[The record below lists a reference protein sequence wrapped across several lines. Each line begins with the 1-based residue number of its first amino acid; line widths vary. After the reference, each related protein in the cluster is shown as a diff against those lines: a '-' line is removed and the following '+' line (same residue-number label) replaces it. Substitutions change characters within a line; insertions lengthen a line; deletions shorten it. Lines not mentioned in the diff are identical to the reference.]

1 MRETFLS
8 QVWVARGSPVMG
20 SWGRFTRHCSCC
32 TDPPG
37 YGVVNSPQ
45 EPLTQPT
52 GLQFCSQQGAG
63 GMGGG
68 GGQGG
73 SRWAPR
79 RGCDRIVVAF
89 AVGRLR
95 RFSRPSRAMWK
106 IMNTPA
112 SQGVCPTLIS
122 AARPFPEAVAA
133 TRIPDQMIKQQSDWR
148 LQCMAIDVPFCA
160 FQGRCQ
166 RFQIWGRW

>member
-1 MRETFLS
+1 
-8 QVWVARGSPVMG
+8 MG
-20 SWGRFTRHCSCC
+20 QIHSALLVLHRPSRLWGREL
-32 TDPPG
+32 PPG
-37 YGVVNSPQ
+37 TPDSAYGFAI
-45 EPLTQPT
+45 LFAT
-52 GLQFCSQQGAG
+52 GG
-63 GMGGG
+63 GREG

-166 RFQIWGRW
+166 RFQFWGRL